1 MKQAEDAAM
10 SPELTLRG
18 MGGPSR
24 TAMRD
29 TASSLATGKGAERAA
44 VPPAPPLANPRLR
57 LDPALGMVVL
67 EFRGTPGLPERTI
80 PNAQQL
86 AAYRAAALT
95 GAPMPGQPPAPAEA
109 R

>member
-1 MKQAEDAAM
+1 M

-29 TASSLATGKGAERAA
+29 TASTLAAGSGAEPAA

-67 EFRGTPGLPERTI
+67 EFRGTAGMPERSI

-95 GAPMPGQPPAPAEA
+95 GAPMPGEPPAPAAEA